1 MGMAVTFHMHTVLR
15 GVTMATHIPHNLLCP
30 SVPLDCTRR
39 TALIIG
45 GSRCGSVR
53 VGVNWG
59 AASRGGPLRGGSS
72 GEAPAESSCSQ
83 GEPRDLLPRGTI
95 APCGD
100 ARPSRSKP
108 IGGRR
113 KREESTH
120 TLSPR
125 FELTGDLRIPTAGV
139 RNSPHTSSHAVAYAS
154 LSGTSALSG
163 VRPPKTSVTTPTVC
177 CSLHTPTGG
186 TYLHSGSIPPE
197 SSLLLFTVVGKR
209 RDLTVYQVSA
219 RVTGVHTDGGRTMQ
233 RFGRE

>member
-72 GEAPAESSCSQ
+72 GEAPAESSRNPEVSLVTYSLE
-83 GEPRDLLPRGTI
+83 GR
-95 APCGD
+95 A
-100 ARPSRSKP
+100 SKP

-139 RNSPHTSSHAVAYAS
+139 RNSPRASSHVVACAS

-163 VRPPKTSVTTPTVC
+163 VRPPKTSVTTPTPY
-177 CSLHTPTGG
+177 TPTMVP
-186 TYLHSGSIPPE
+186 TLRLYTPWEVLSY
-197 SSLLLFTVVGKR
+197 F
-209 RDLTVYQVSA
+209 Y
-219 RVTGVHTDGGRTMQ
+219 
-233 RFGRE
+233 